1 MNPDLFITL
10 VFVSLV
16 GIVAFAVTAL
26 VLSEVGRDR
35 KHATLGGSSRR
46 TPVGRRPEQ
55 AVTHSPYRTRE
66 MKQ

>member
-1 MNPDLFITL
+1 
-10 VFVSLV
+10 V
-16 GIVAFAVTAL
+16 VTAL
-26 VLSEVGRDR
+26 VLREVGRDR
-35 KHATLGGSSRR
+35 KHAALGGSSRR